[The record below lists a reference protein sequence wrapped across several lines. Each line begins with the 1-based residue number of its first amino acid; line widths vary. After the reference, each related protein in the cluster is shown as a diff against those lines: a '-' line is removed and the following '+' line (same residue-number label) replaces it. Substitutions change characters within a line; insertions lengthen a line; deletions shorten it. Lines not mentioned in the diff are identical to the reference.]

1 MAAKLGVFFL
11 GISIGGATFLAAGF
25 AFSVMIAQLQFSTL
39 EARVARA
46 VVEANQVSTQAKN
59 APVLADA
66 NEAQVRYELVSN
78 AP

>member
-25 AFSVMIAQLQFSTL
+25 AFSVMIAQLQYSTL
-39 EARVARA
+39 EARIARA
-46 VVEANQVSTQAKN
+46 VVEADQVSIRAKD
-59 APVLADA
+59 APVIA
-66 NEAQVRYELVSN
+66 NGAQVRYELVSN